1 MDRTYPFAISLALV
15 LFLAHMI
22 LGDTQ
27 FVTDNPLLTVAASVA
42 VATGLVALLDR
53 LIASGDAKSR

>member
-27 FVTDNPLLTVAASVA
+27 FVTDNPLLAVAGSVA

-53 LIASGDAKSR
+53 LIATGDAKSR